1 MTWGEKKLQAI
12 SVCLLDL
19 PFLTSA
25 TLRTHCLFSLVYG
38 SLYKFTSLSPC
49 EWGKGLGGHSRPP
62 RRSSLLCEM
71 GRSFPDW
78 SGSANHPSFY
88 SPFVRKSWSTIVMA
102 MPGSLQSSVDVA
114 GLQP

>member
-12 SVCLLDL
+12 SICLLDL

-25 TLRTHCLFSLVYG
+25 MLRTHFLFSLVYG
-38 SLYKFTSLSPC
+38 SLSLSPC

-78 SGSANHPSFY
+78 SDSDLPITLPFIHPLLG
-88 SPFVRKSWSTIVMA
+88 R
-102 MPGSLQSSVDVA
+102 A
-114 GLQP
+114 GPQL